1 LKVNSY
7 DFNKDNVKFIVCD
20 QGSNLVRIFK
30 QLVKSDDNYQFENIA
45 YHDEVNNK
53 VKIVLEEVNAI
64 ILKDVNT
71 AVSDDER

>member
-1 LKVNSY
+1 MKVNSY